1 MRDNTM
7 SNNRATIYRPLSIG
21 GTVEIS
27 SSSNVRYR
35 YRRQILAI
43 SLCLLCTIIPA
54 LLVAKELFHLSVPN
68 LLRTIFGT
76 SSGRTGS
83 SSTVCLSNEL
93 FMNSSSRID
102 VMSLGLNYT
111 ASSFTKTLTN
121 NVVKDHEI
129 LSSGFYWDH
138 NDAETTKFR
147 PQGVTTYH
155 EPTNGDRFVLV
166 SWYGRKDEG
175 YSDRGGRV
183 SFVNISG
190 MNMHDHNNETTTSS
204 SSSSEYFYTHVL
216 LVDMNGCTLDNIHVG
231 GIEQQNGTLYVAD
244 SRKGQ
249 QAILEFDIGSNLYQL
264 PADMNVLGYRYV
276 LRQSSSFNSPIKPS
290 FVSYDIDLDK
300 FVIGTYARC
309 GKKVGTHVDT
319 EECFTQPK
327 NRIVWFDKHEDK
339 NVNQTNSSDTISNE
353 TDSCNW
359 HYFSE
364 MQGAVSASVGNGTI
378 IWISSSYGP
387 IADSHLHV
395 VNASSSFIGECP
407 QMDFALDEI
416 PIFQFP
422 PGLEDLHIEQTTNE
436 RLMWM
441 VTEFGTRRVF
451 ATHLDALL
459 P

>member
-1 MRDNTM
+1 M
-7 SNNRATIYRPLSIG
+7 SNNRATIYRPLSID
-21 GTVEIS
+21 GTEI
-27 SSSNVRYR
+27 SSNVRYR
-35 YRRQILAI
+35 HSLRPQILAI
-43 SLCLLCTIIPA
+43 SLCLLCMIIPA
-54 LLVAKELFHLSVPN
+54 LLITKELFHLSIPN

-76 SSGRTGS
+76 GSGRPGS
-83 SSTVCLSNEL
+83 SSSVCISNE

-102 VMSLGLNYT
+102 VMSLDLNYT
-111 ASSFTKTLTN
+111 ASSFTKALTKN
-121 NVVKDHEI
+121 VKDHEI

-155 EPTNGDRFVLV
+155 EPTNGGRFVLV

-175 YSDRGGRV
+175 YSNRGGRI
-183 SFVNISG
+183 SFVNISD
-190 MNMHDHNNETTTSS
+190 MNMHDQNDETTTPSS
-204 SSSSEYFYTHVL
+204 PSSTEYFYTHVL

-231 GIEQQNGTLYVAD
+231 GIEQRNGTLYVAD

-249 QAILEFDIGSNLYQL
+249 QKILEFDIGSDLYQL
-264 PADMNVLGYRYV
+264 PVDSNMFGYRYV
-276 LRQSSSFNSPIKPS
+276 LRQSSSFHSPTTPS
-290 FVSYDIDLDK
+290 FISYDIDLDK

-319 EECFTQPK
+319 EKCFTQPK
-327 NRIVWFDKHEDK
+327 NRVVWYDKHEN

-353 TDSCNW
+353 TESCHW

-395 VNASSSFIGECP
+395 VNASSSFIEECP
-407 QMDFALDEI
+407 QIVDIALDEI
-416 PIFQFP
+416 PIFQYP
-422 PGLEDLHIEQTTNE
+422 PGLEDLHIEQTSNA

-441 VTEFGTRRVF
+441 ITEFGTRRVF
-451 ATHLDALL
+451 ATQLDDLL